1 MRTSTKLV
9 LTSSFAA
16 MLAAQTLSPTDARAQ
31 AANTTQQVGSEVV
44 IVTAQRR
51 AQDIQQ
57 VPASVT
63 ALGGAQLEQRQVAN
77 VLDLQYQVPNISI
90 ATGTGTANSARIFL
104 RGVGED
110 ESRGAVDPAIAVYV
124 DGIYMGRQLGSLFS
138 LVDLERVEVLRGPQ
152 GTLYGRASNGGAIKL
167 VSQRPNDSFGGE
179 IKAGIGN
186 FSSADLRATVNIPLS
201 DVTAVRATAMYKNRA
216 GFHQLNPNGDRAN
229 FARNV
234 GIQDVGGARIS
245 LAHDFSADWN
255 LLIAYDI
262 TQDNSDPT
270 PDSAQP
276 GRDRDTNIFTIEPLP
291 GVTCG
296 PATTSIGCFS
306 DYRSKINSE
315 GLSVNLAGKIGT
327 FDVMSLTGAR
337 SLKDDLGSRIGSPY
351 FQQTQQD
358 QVSQE
363 FTLTSNFKG
372 PFNFVAGLYHFHENV
387 TLATTFVFPFVV
399 DVKTISNSGF
409 LHGTFNFSEKLK
421 ATAGIRYTDETKTFS
436 GINRALNLGRNAA
449 ADFDTTSYTA
459 GLDYEFSDTLMVYG
473 SYSTG
478 FKPGGWSP
486 DCFSGTS
493 CFLAVGEEEVRTLE
507 IGARTSFLDKTLR
520 FNATYFSNQYEGLQ
534 IGATV
539 PGVGFT
545 RFNVDETEIQGL
557 EFEAS
562 WRPNSAFFVF
572 ANLGLLDANYKSLT
586 LSQASALLSTVNRC
600 AGGVATIQCALELKL
615 KNAPE
620 YKGVVGA
627 SYTMTLGK
635 GDLVISGDVAFED
648 ESWSLVANN
657 LGNALI
663 KVDPLYN
670 AKITYSFAN
679 GWKASL
685 WGQNLADQE
694 YWRAASSGTAHW
706 TTYAAPPRTWGVDLG
721 IKF

>member
-1 MRTSTKLV
+1 MRAGRKL
-9 LTSSFAA
+9 LFTSSFATILMGQA
-16 MLAAQTLSPTDARAQ
+16 FLPTLAFAQTQGATSQPASD
-31 AANTTQQVGSEVV
+31 VV

-63 ALGGAQLEQRQVAN
+63 ALGSAQLEQRQIAN

-152 GTLYGRASNGGAIKL
+152 GTLYGRSSNGGAIKL
-167 VSQRPNDSFGGE
+167 VSKRPSNEFGGE
-179 IKAGIGN
+179 IKAGIGS
-186 FSSADLRATVNIPLS
+186 FDAADLRATVNIPLS
-201 DVTAVRATAMYKNRA
+201 EATAVRATAMYKNRA

-234 GIQDVGGARIS
+234 GVQDVGGARIS
-245 LAHDFSADWN
+245 LAHTFNADWN
-255 LLIAYDI
+255 LLIAYDV

-276 GRDRDTNIFTIEPLP
+276 GRDRDNNIFTIEPLP

-296 PATTSIGCFS
+296 PTTTAIGCFS

-337 SLKDDLGSRIGSPY
+337 KLKDDLGSRIGSPY
-351 FQQTQQD
+351 FQQTDQD
-358 QVSQE
+358 QISQE
-363 FTLTSNFKG
+363 FTLTSNFEG
-372 PFNFVAGLYHFHENV
+372 PFNFVAGLYHFSENV

-399 DVKTISNSGF
+399 DVKTMSNSGF

-436 GINRALNLGRNAA
+436 GINRTLNLSRNAE

-459 GLDYEFSDTLMVYG
+459 GLDYEFSDDLMVYG

-493 CFLAVGEEEVRTLE
+493 CFLPVGEEEVRTFE
-507 IGARTSFLDKTLR
+507 VGARTSFLDKTVR
-520 FNATYFSNQYEGLQ
+520 FNATYFFNQYDGLQ

-562 WRPNSAFFVF
+562 WRPNSAFFMF
-572 ANLGLLDANYKSLT
+572 ANLGLLDAGYKSLT
-586 LSQASALLSTVNRC
+586 LSQAGALLSTVNRC
-600 AGGVATIQCALELKL
+600 AGGIVTIACALDLKL

-627 SYTMTLGK
+627 SYTMPLGN
-635 GDLVISGDVAFED
+635 GDLVLNGDVAFED

-670 AKITYSFAN
+670 AKITYNFSN
-679 GWKASL
+679 GWSASL

-694 YWRAASSGTAHW
+694 YWRAASSGTTHW

-721 IKF
+721 VRF